1 MKKTL
6 TNMSFAQSC
15 SELKDI
21 VTQLEQGELEL
32 EQSLQIF
39 ERGVKLAR
47 HSQESLNKAE
57 QKIKIL
63 LANNVEQPLD
73 DFEKKDEL

>member
-1 MKKTL
+1 MKKSL
-6 TNMSFAQSC
+6 PNMSFAQSC

-47 HSQESLNKAE
+47 HSQESLNQAE

-63 LANNVEQPLD
+63 LANNAEQPLD
-73 DFEKKDEL
+73 EFEKKDEL